1 MSVQISGYTISAG
14 AIILTAAALQWLAI
28 AAASAFSRASK
39 VKSGL
44 RAPERRLLISSG
56 VLAAA
61 WLAVFGATVMPH
73 STANAAA
80 AVAVTPHGS
89 CSRVTTDM
97 SEADLRTTA
106 GKPDEIRK
114 DEEARGPGAAI
125 WIYRDSRCAVHLFDG
140 KVEFVE

>member
-1 MSVQISGYTISAG
+1 MNVQISGYTIAIG
-14 AIILTAAALQWLAI
+14 AIILAAAALQWLVI
-28 AAASAFSRASK
+28 ATASALSRAPK

-44 RAPERRLLISSG
+44 RAAEKRLLVSSG

-61 WLAVFGATVMPH
+61 WLAVFGMNVMPR
-73 STANAAA
+73 SRANVAAA
-80 AVAVTPHGS
+80 TAVTPHGS
-89 CSRVTTDM
+89 CSSVTTDM
-97 SEADLRTTA
+97 PEDEVRAKA

>member
-1 MSVQISGYTISAG
+1 MSVQISGYTITIG
-14 AIILTAAALQWLAI
+14 AIILTAAALQWLIMAI
-28 AAASAFSRASK
+28 ASALSHAPK

-44 RAPERRLLISSG
+44 RAAEKRLLVSSA
-56 VLAAA
+56 VLGAA
-61 WLAVFGATVMPH
+61 WLAVFGVSVVPH
-73 STANAAA
+73 SQANVAAA
-80 AVAVTPHGS
+80 TTVTSHGS

-97 SEADLRTTA
+97 AEADVRTTA